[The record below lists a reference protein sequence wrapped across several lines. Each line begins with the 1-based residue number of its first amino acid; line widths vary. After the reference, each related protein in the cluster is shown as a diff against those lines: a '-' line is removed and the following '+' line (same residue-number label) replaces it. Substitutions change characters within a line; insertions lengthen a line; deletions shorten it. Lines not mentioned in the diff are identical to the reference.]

1 MVKMEPVIAITICWL
16 LIGTGFNT
24 EPWLNYIERDPT
36 GMSAYYHKIRR
47 TIPKTYRLDPSVMGL
62 ETAARMTEDH
72 FPILSLVIL
81 LPLLGGIVTGFTRNV
96 GFAKKIALLIAGFEL
111 IATLVVVQWFDAAQG
126 SSFQLVEQ
134 HAWIPSLNIQ
144 FLIGV
149 DGISVLFLPMSALL
163 TLVALVA
170 SWNSVQHL
178 TRFHFAL
185 LLVMEGGTM
194 GVFVALDMMLFFLFW
209 ELILPPIFFLI
220 SLWGGGPERRGA
232 GMKYMLYMLFSGV
245 PLLFASHQC
254 WASIMQCKRAAAFH
268 LIYRFSFPVLLNTK
282 ISGDLQSIIFLLLLI
297 GFAVKAPLVPF
308 HTWLPTTAIEAP
320 TQLTALLVGL
330 KLGAYGML
338 RFAMPLTPTA
348 SAEYAWILGI
358 LGAITFIYAAM
369 IALQQTNLRRLLAY
383 ASISHVGLVIVGVA
397 SLNIQGIQGAIFQ
410 LLNFTLIASCLML
423 ISGFIQHR
431 LGSTE
436 IIHLGGL
443 AKAMP
448 RLTTFFFIFAL
459 ASMGVPGTSGF
470 PAELL
475 LIIGA
480 LTAHPG
486 SGYRCAIGCYPRRG
500 LHVVVC
506 PPRIFWTNC
515 SCHRTSGTRPSLPG
529 VRAAM
534 RACLTGAVFWIL
546 PGCGDGFQ

>member
-1 MVKMEPVIAITICWL
+1 
-16 LIGTGFNT
+16 
-24 EPWLNYIERDPT
+24 
-36 GMSAYYHKIRR
+36 
-47 TIPKTYRLDPSVMGL
+47 MGL
-62 ETAARMTEDH
+62 ETAAHMTEDH

-96 GFAKKIALLIAGFEL
+96 SVAKKIALLIAGFEL
-111 IATLVVVQWFDAAQG
+111 IATLLVVQWFDAAQG

-185 LLVMEGGTM
+185 LLVMEGATM
-194 GVFVALDMMLFFLFW
+194 GVLVALDMMLFFLFW

-245 PLLFASHQC
+245 PLLFAFTMLGVNH
-254 WASIMQCKRAAAFH
+254 AMQTGGGIP
-268 LIYRFSFPVLLNTK
+268 LNLSFSFPVLLNTK

-358 LGAITFIYAAM
+358 LGAITFTYAAM

-486 SGYRCAIGCYPRRG
+486 LGIAALLGAILGAAYMLSFVRRAFFGPIVHVTVHQVQDLRSREFG
-500 LHVVVC
+500 LLCIPALLVLFFGFFPDLVMD
-506 PPRIFWTNC
+506 FNK
-515 SCHRTSGTRPSLPG
+515 L
-529 VRAAM
+529 AAESWLS
-534 RACLTGAVFWIL
+534 RLT
-546 PGCGDGFQ
+546 D

>member
-1 MVKMEPVIAITICWL
+1 
-16 LIGTGFNT
+16 
-24 EPWLNYIERDPT
+24 
-36 GMSAYYHKIRR
+36 
-47 TIPKTYRLDPSVMGL
+47 
-62 ETAARMTEDH
+62 MTEGN

-81 LPLLGGIVTGFTRNV
+81 LPLLGGIATGFTRNINA
-96 GFAKKIALLIAGFEL
+96 AKKVALLIAGMEL
-111 IATLVVVQWFDAAQG
+111 VATLVVVQWFDATHG
-126 SSFQLVEQ
+126 DSFQLVEQ

-144 FLIGV
+144 FLIGI

-185 LLVMEGGTM
+185 LLVMEGATM

-245 PLLFASHQC
+245 PLLFAFTMLGVNH
-254 WASIMQCKRAAAFH
+254 AMQTGGGIP
-268 LIYRFSFPVLLNTK
+268 LNLSFSFPVLLNTE
-282 ISGDLQSIIFLLLLI
+282 ISNDLQAIIFLLLLT

-308 HTWLPTTAIEAP
+308 HTWLPTTAVEAP

-330 KLGAYGML
+330 KLGAFGIL
-338 RFAMPLTPTA
+338 RFAMPLTPHA
-348 SAEYAWILGI
+348 SVEYAWVLGI
-358 LGAITFIYAAM
+358 LGGITFIYAAM

-383 ASISHVGLVIVGVA
+383 ASISHVGLVIVGIA
-397 SLNIQGIQGAIFQ
+397 TLNMQGIQGAIFQ

-423 ISGFIQHR
+423 IAGFIQHR

-436 IIHLGGL
+436 LIHLGGL
-443 AKAMP
+443 ARVTP

-480 LTAHPG
+480 LNAHPG
-486 SGYRCAIGCYPRRG
+486 LGIAALLGAILGAAYMLSFIRRAFFGPVVHVRLSQMQDLRSREFG
-500 LHVVVC
+500 LLCVPALFVLFFGFFPDLVLD
-506 PPRIFWTNC
+506 ISKIAAESWL
-515 SCHRTSGTRPSLPG
+515 HRLIS
-529 VRAAM
+529 
-534 RACLTGAVFWIL
+534 
-546 PGCGDGFQ
+546 

>member
-1 MVKMEPVIAITICWL
+1 MA
-16 LIGTGFNT
+16 
-24 EPWLNYIERDPT
+24 
-36 GMSAYYHKIRR
+36 S
-47 TIPKTYRLDPSVMGL
+47 
-62 ETAARMTEDH
+62 MTEGN
-72 FPILSLVIL
+72 FPILSLIIL
-81 LPLLGGIVTGFTRNV
+81 LPLLGGIATGFTRDINA
-96 GFAKKIALLIAGFEL
+96 AKKVALLIAGIEL
-111 IATLVVVQWFDAAQG
+111 IATLVVVQWFDATHG
-126 SSFQLVEQ
+126 NSFQLVEQ

-144 FLIGV
+144 FLIGI

-163 TLVALVA
+163 TLVALIA

-185 LLVMEGGTM
+185 LLVMEGATM

-245 PLLFASHQC
+245 PLLFAFTMLGVNH
-254 WASIMQCKRAAAFH
+254 AMQTGGGIP
-268 LIYRFSFPVLLNTK
+268 LNLSFSFPVLLNTE
-282 ISGDLQSIIFLLLLI
+282 ISNDLQAIIFLLLLT

-308 HTWLPTTAIEAP
+308 HTWLPTTAVEAP

-338 RFAMPLTPTA
+338 RFAMPLTPHA
-348 SAEYAWILGI
+348 SVEYAWVLGI
-358 LGAITFIYAAM
+358 LGGITFIYAAM

-383 ASISHVGLVIVGVA
+383 ASISHVGLVIVGIA
-397 SLNIQGIQGAIFQ
+397 TLNMQGIQGAIFQ

-423 ISGFIQHR
+423 IAGFIQHR

-436 IIHLGGL
+436 LIHLGGL
-443 AKAMP
+443 ARVTP

-480 LTAHPG
+480 LNAHPG
-486 SGYRCAIGCYPRRG
+486 LGIAALLGAILGAAYMLSFVRRAFFGPVVHVRLSQMQDLRSREFG
-500 LHVVVC
+500 LLCVPALFVLFFGFFPDLVLD
-506 PPRIFWTNC
+506 ISKIAAESWL
-515 SCHRTSGTRPSLPG
+515 HRLIS
-529 VRAAM
+529 
-534 RACLTGAVFWIL
+534 
-546 PGCGDGFQ
+546 

>member
-1 MVKMEPVIAITICWL
+1 
-16 LIGTGFNT
+16 
-24 EPWLNYIERDPT
+24 
-36 GMSAYYHKIRR
+36 
-47 TIPKTYRLDPSVMGL
+47 
-62 ETAARMTEDH
+62 MTEAH
-72 FPILSLVIL
+72 FPILSLIIL
-81 LPLLGGIVTGFTRNV
+81 LPFAGGIVTGFMRDIGV
-96 GFAKKIALLIAGFEL
+96 AKKIALLIAGFEL
-111 IATLVVVQWFDAAQG
+111 IATLIVVQWFDSAHG
-126 SSFQLVEQ
+126 NVFQLVEQ
-134 HAWIPSLNIQ
+134 HAWIPSLNVQ

-149 DGISVLFLPMSALL
+149 DGISILFLPVSALL

-178 TRFHFAL
+178 ARFHFAL
-185 LLVMEGGTM
+185 LLVMEGATM
-194 GVFVALDMMLFFLFW
+194 GVLVALDMMLFFLFW

-245 PLLFASHQC
+245 PLLFAF
-254 WASIMQCKRAAAFH
+254 IMLGVNHAMQTGGGIP
-268 LIYRFSFPVLLNTK
+268 LNLSFSFPILLNTP
-282 ISGDLQSIIFLLLLI
+282 ISNELQSIIFLLLLT

-308 HTWLPTTAIEAP
+308 HTWLPTTAMEAP

-338 RFAMPLTPTA
+338 RFAMPLTPQA
-348 SAEYAWILGI
+348 SAEYAWVLGI
-358 LGAITFIYAAM
+358 LGAITFTYAAM

-383 ASISHVGLVIVGVA
+383 ASISHVGLVIVGIA
-397 SLNIQGIQGAIFQ
+397 TLNMQGIQGAIFQ

-423 ISGFIQHR
+423 IAGFIQHR

-443 AKAMP
+443 AKVMP

-475 LIIGA
+475 LIVGA
-480 LTAHPG
+480 LNAHPG
-486 SGYRCAIGCYPRRG
+486 LGIAALLGAILGAAYMLSFVRRAFLGPIVHVRLSQLQDLRSRELGLLCVPALSVLFFGFFPDLVLDISKIAAESWLYR
-500 LHVVVC
+500 
-506 PPRIFWTNC
+506 
-515 SCHRTSGTRPSLPG
+515 
-529 VRAAM
+529 
-534 RACLTGAVFWIL
+534 LTG
-546 PGCGDGFQ
+546 

>member
-1 MVKMEPVIAITICWL
+1 MMVL
-16 LIGTGFNT
+16 
-24 EPWLNYIERDPT
+24 
-36 GMSAYYHKIRR
+36 RR
-47 TIPKTYRLDPSVMGL
+47 MAS
-62 ETAARMTEDH
+62 MTEGN

-81 LPLLGGIVTGFTRNV
+81 VPLLGGIATGFTRDINA
-96 GFAKKIALLIAGFEL
+96 AKKVALLIAGIEL
-111 IATLVVVQWFDAAQG
+111 IATLVVVQWFDATHG
-126 SSFQLVEQ
+126 NSFQLVEQ

-144 FLIGV
+144 FLIGI

-163 TLVALVA
+163 TLVALIA

-185 LLVMEGGTM
+185 LLVMEGATM

-245 PLLFASHQC
+245 PLLFAFTMLGVNH
-254 WASIMQCKRAAAFH
+254 AMQTGGGIPMN
-268 LIYRFSFPVLLNTK
+268 LSFSFPVLLDTE
-282 ISGDLQSIIFLLLLI
+282 ISNDLQAVIFLLLLM

-308 HTWLPTTAIEAP
+308 HTWLPTTAVEAP

-338 RFAMPLTPTA
+338 RFAMPLTPHA
-348 SAEYAWILGI
+348 SVEYAWVLGI
-358 LGAITFIYAAM
+358 LGGITFIYAAM

-383 ASISHVGLVIVGVA
+383 ASISHVGLVIVGIA
-397 SLNIQGIQGAIFQ
+397 TLNMQGIQGAIFQ

-423 ISGFIQHR
+423 IAGFIQHR

-436 IIHLGGL
+436 IVHLGGL
-443 AKAMP
+443 ARVMP

-480 LTAHPG
+480 LNAHPG
-486 SGYRCAIGCYPRRG
+486 LGIAALLGAILGAAYMLSFVRRAFFGPIVHIRLSQMQDLRSREFG
-500 LHVVVC
+500 LLCVPALFVLFFGFFPDLVLD
-506 PPRIFWTNC
+506 ISKIAAESWL
-515 SCHRTSGTRPSLPG
+515 HRLIS
-529 VRAAM
+529 
-534 RACLTGAVFWIL
+534 
-546 PGCGDGFQ
+546 